1 MSQPDDLGLISP
13 GVTDVALPVCKWKEI
28 KKIWKERS
36 IQFKEYI
43 AAFKP
48 NQTGESVCPIMRD
61 WFTVVYSD
69 ATTVTITDK

>member
-1 MSQPDDLGLISP
+1 MIDLGLISP

-48 NQTGESVCPIMRD
+48 N
-61 WFTVVYSD
+61 
-69 ATTVTITDK
+69 